1 VLFIGTEF
9 SILLITSTP
18 PCIRQPGLCI
28 RVLGVCDRVQV
39 CTQAFIGFLAF
50 ELLVN
55 MPPLTLWLSHFALCP
70 SYLPQTPP
78 RLAWASPPLRP

>member
-1 VLFIGTEF
+1 MLFIGTEF

-50 ELLVN
+50 
-55 MPPLTLWLSHFALCP
+55 
-70 SYLPQTPP
+70 
-78 RLAWASPPLRP
+78 